1 MSQEARRTTM
11 RRREVLLTTAA
22 LMGASALPAAAA
34 TPKSALVIADAIDDL
49 ISMDPAESFE
59 FSGQD
64 LLNNTYQQLFEFDPA
79 NINAGFKPGVIEK
92 YEIADDG
99 KSYTFEVRK
108 GLKFHSG
115 NPVTAS
121 DVVFSL
127 TRAVKLALTP
137 SFILS
142 QFGPSPDNADEM
154 IQKTGDYTLTMKVD
168 QPYAPSF
175 ILNCLTAE
183 IASVID
189 EKLAMEHAVQGDFGH
204 AWVKTHDAGSGPYRL
219 VSWKPNESYVLEA
232 VPGSGI
238 WPAKLKRIIVRHI
251 PEAATQQ
258 LLLEKGDVDIARKL
272 LPSNIQ
278 AVEKNPLI
286 KVEADL
292 KGRIYYF
299 SLNQKNEILSN
310 PKVIE
315 AMKWLVDYEGMASS
329 ILKGQ
334 FVVHQ
339 TFEPKTFLG
348 VLDKNP
354 YKLDVAKGKQL
365 LAEAGYP
372 DGFKITMD
380 ARNVAPDVDMAT
392 AIQGTFAQ
400 GGIKLEVLP
409 GDGKQTLT
417 KYRARNHDIY
427 VGAWGPDYPDPNTNA
442 STFTSNPD
450 NRDEAKLTGKLAWR
464 NAWDIPELTK
474 ETAAATLERDQDKR
488 VKMYE
493 GLQQTML
500 DRGPFVIMFQEIVQ
514 SAMRKDVE
522 GFHTGG
528 PVTDVSY
535 WTVTK

>member
-1 MSQEARRTTM
+1 MK
-11 RRREVLLTTAA
+11 RREVLLTTAA
-22 LMGASALPAAAA
+22 LVGASALPAAAA
-34 TPKSALVIADAIDDL
+34 TPKDVLVIADAIDDMT
-49 ISMDPAESFE
+49 SVDPAESFE

-79 NINAGFKPGVIEK
+79 HVDSGFKPGVIEK

-99 KSYTFEVRK
+99 MTYTFEVRK
-108 GLKFHSG
+108 GQKFHSG

-127 TRAVKLALTP
+127 KRAVKLNLTP
-137 SFILS
+137 SFILT
-142 QFGPSPDNADEM
+142 QFGPSADNVDQM
-154 IQKTGDYTLTMKVD
+154 IEKTGDYTLTMKVD
-168 QPYAPSF
+168 KPYAPTF
-175 ILNCLTAE
+175 ILNCLTAT
-183 IASVID
+183 ISSVVD
-189 EKLAMEHAVQGDFGH
+189 EKEAMAHEENGDFGH
-204 AWVKTHDAGSGPYRL
+204 AWLKTHDAGSGPYRL
-219 VSWKPNESYVLEA
+219 VSWKPNESYMLEA

-238 WPAKLKRIIVRHI
+238 VPAKIKRVVVRHI
-251 PEAATQQ
+251 PEAATEQ
-258 LLLEKGDVDIARKL
+258 LLLEKGDIDIARKL
-272 LPSNIQ
+272 LPSNIE
-278 AVEKNPLI
+278 AVEKNPKL
-286 KVEADL
+286 KVETDL

-299 SLNQKNEILSN
+299 SLNQKNKILSN

-315 AMKWLVDYEGMASS
+315 AMKWLVDYDGMVSS

-354 YKLDVAKGKQL
+354 YKLDVAKAKQL

-372 DGFKITMD
+372 DGFSITMD
-380 ARNVAPDVDMAT
+380 ARNVPPDIDMAT
-392 AIQGTFAQ
+392 AVQGTFAQ
-400 GGIKLEVLP
+400 AGIKLEVLP

-427 VGAWGPDYPDPNTNA
+427 IGAWGPDYPDPNTNA

-474 ETAAATLERDQDKR
+474 ETEAATLERDEGKR
-488 VKMYE
+488 AKMYE
-493 GLQQTML
+493 DLQQAML
-500 DRGPFVIMFQEIVQ
+500 DRGPFVIMFQQTLQ
-514 SAMRKDVE
+514 SAMRKEVE
-522 GFHTGG
+522 GFYTGG
-528 PVTDVSY
+528 PVTDAIF